1 MHLFETGNT
10 APLDPSWFE
19 FEKIHVKSEGYLN
32 MLTDP
37 VTENEINLK
46 VEKIVTSAAPEVNS
60 PIYFCISGNV

>member
-46 VEKIVTSAAPEVNS
+46 VEKNRDVSCTGSKQS
-60 PIYFCISGNV
+60 YLFLHFR